1 VVPRAATFKPWRR
14 YVELTMHASTRILL
28 LLVAAVAIVGGW
40 WILLAINSAVVGIIY
55 GVAWTGIVLIV
66 ARVLTALGFG
76 YNRFT
81 ARRGRDGSA
90 ESADT
95 ATALAELSDLRERGL
110 ISPDEY
116 DAKRAKIVERL

>member
-14 YVELTMHASTRILL
+14 DGELKVHASTRILL
-28 LLVAAVAIVGGW
+28 LLVTGATIVAGW
-40 WILLAINSAVVGIIY
+40 WVLLSINSLVAGIAY
-55 GVAWTGIVLIV
+55 SALWTLVILIV
-66 ARVLTALGFG
+66 ARVLTAVGFG

-81 ARRGRDGSA
+81 ARRGKDAAPERTDA
-90 ESADT
+90 

-116 DAKRAKIVERL
+116 EAKRAKIVERL